1 MGQKLLKRAAGEFK
15 IKIIMP
21 MMITVMKFSLDKTM
35 SSPLLHM

>member
-21 MMITVMKFSLDKTM
+21 VDDYCNENFTR
-35 SSPLLHM
+35 